1 MAYFP
6 TIAIGVPFFRAFDLI
21 DPQAQAFYDRV
32 IADGGVVPTGL
43 IGVSAT
49 FKAVKAIYGVTD
61 ITQALSVFYDA
72 HYLAYKKGT
81 GTGAT
86 AGRAIEKLYSAC
98 GAIGDCVQTTLAS
111 QPLLLEHSGTNYV
124 YLSGVNGNYFTS
136 PFAVSNQFRNDV
148 DYAICVKPS
157 TLSIA
162 QGLMGRNTNTS
173 GNRGFSFDITNTGI
187 LRFIMRF
194 AGDVIV
200 SSTVTLG
207 SVGITINNPVWLR
220 VTRNSTNGEV
230 KFFYSFDSITT
241 NPTSVNWTQLG
252 TTVTSTTGTTTGL
265 STGQISI
272 GSINTDTGAAPFN
285 GEIYRAVQSATIGG
299 AYTLDFNPN
308 NYNASVSQSTWTS
321 STGEV
326 YTRNRDVA
334 TTGLKAAIVDYTM
347 LMSNGT
353 SHAMRAAS
361 FNQNSAAFTNY
372 LTFAKFNNT
381 VTSIVSELGVDAATA
396 SGYYH
401 ATNEGA
407 FNTDGVSIYGN
418 VGQNGSSYLNNS
430 TLLRLATLIG
440 DTTIASP
447 ETSYFSN
454 NVAATLNSTYASA
467 NNTGN
472 MNGTALNLFARNNG
486 VGLLFFN
493 GSFRNLL
500 LSNQSDNTTIRTNIY
515 NLIRSNY
522 NNAF

>member
-1 MAYFP
+1 MLGLGLGLFKSRLLSS
-6 TIAIGVPFFRAFDLI
+6 TLI
-21 DPQAQAFYDRV
+21 DPQASAFYDRV

-43 IGVSAT
+43 IGVSST
-49 FKAVKAIYGVTD
+49 FKAIKAIYGVTD

-81 GTGAT
+81 GVGAT

-98 GAIGDCVQTTLAS
+98 GASGDCVQTTLSS

-124 YLSGVNGNYFTS
+124 YLSGVAGNYFSTPNS
-136 PFAVSNQFRNDV
+136 AGNQITGD
-148 DYAICVKPS
+148 IEI
-157 TLSIA
+157 IA
-162 QGLMGRNTNTS
+162 KINVT
-173 GNRGFSFDITNTGI
+173 DITSTQHIVAKRSLVTNIGYALAISSSRLI
-187 LRFIMRF
+187 LSFSINGTTNIT
-194 AGDVIV
+194 AQ
-200 SSTVTLG
+200 SSVN
-207 SVGITINNPVWLR
+207 IPFTINQDYWVK
-220 VTRNSTNGEV
+220 VTKNATNGNV
-230 KFFYSFDSITT
+230 QFF
-241 NPTSVNWTQLG
+241 TSTDGVTYTQLG
-252 TTVTSTTGTTTGL
+252 TTVSSTSGSMFN
-265 STGQISI
+265 STQVLEI
-272 GSINTDTGAAPFN
+272 GSRATGSSQLLQGVVYYASISNA
-285 GEIYRAVQSATIGG
+285 IGG
-299 AYTLDFNPN
+299 SPTQIFNPQ
-308 NYNASVSQSTWTS
+308 NYNASISQTQWTS

-326 YTRNRDVA
+326 WTRNRDSA

-353 SHAMRAAS
+353 SHAMQAAS

-372 LTFAKFNNT
+372 TTFAKFNNT

-418 VGQNGSSYLNNS
+418 VGQNGSSFLNNS

-440 DTTIASP
+440 DTTIANP

-486 VGLLFFN
+486 ASLFLN

-500 LSNQSDNTTIRTNIY
+500 LAKQSDDTTIRTNVY
-515 NLIRSNY
+515 NLIRTNY

>member
-21 DPQAQAFYDRV
+21 DSQAQAFYDRV

-43 IGVSAT
+43 IGLSAT
-49 FKAVKAIYGVTD
+49 FKAVKAIYGVSD

-81 GTGAT
+81 GVGAT

-98 GAIGDCVQTTLAS
+98 GASGDCVQTTLAS

-124 YLSGVNGNYFTS
+124 YLSGVAGNYFSTPNNTNNDLS
-136 PFAVSNQFRNDV
+136 SNFSIE
-148 DYAICVKPS
+148 ALITPI
-157 TLSIA
+157 TLSGSKTIEGKYSGSNA
-162 QGLMGRNTNTS
+162 TSQQIFYLTGNTLKLDIYQLAISTTYTSSAIPFSANTPFYA
-173 GNRGFSFDITNTGI
+173 R
-187 LRFIMRF
+187 
-194 AGDVIV
+194 V
-200 SSTVTLG
+200 S
-207 SVGITINNPVWLR
+207 
-220 VTRNSTNGEV
+220 RNSTTGII
-230 KFFYSFDSITT
+230 KFF
-241 NPTSVNWTQLG
+241 TSSDGVTYTQLG
-252 TTVTSTTGTTTGL
+252 SDILGMMGALNTPSRILEV
-265 STGQISI
+265 
-272 GSINTDTGAAPFN
+272 GSIVSGAANQFS
-285 GEIYRAVQSATIGG
+285 GTIG
-299 AYTLDFNPN
+299 YVKLFKDDTFTTPTQFFNPQ
-308 NYNASVSQSTWTS
+308 NYNASISQSTWTS

-326 YTRNRDVA
+326 WTRNRDVL
-334 TTGLKAAIVDYTM
+334 TTGLKASIVDYTM